1 MGDSELSSN
10 TGFSSDAND
19 KAITLDAEISAQ
31 DPHSDSIK
39 GNLQDDRVD
48 HISGYKLAVVVASV
62 ALSCFLM
69 LLDNLIVSTAIPSIT
84 DTFHSLQDIGWYA
97 SAYQFGSAA
106 PQLLTGKIY
115 TLFDTKWTFLAL
127 FGTFELGS
135 LLCGAAVSSSM
146 LIVGRAIAGFG
157 AAGIIVGALT
167 IISSCVPKERRPAL
181 LSITMG
187 FNQLGLV
194 AGPVIGS
201 VLTSFSNRRWCFYIN
216 LPVGA
221 IAAVAIVLLRIPQQT
236 AKSPARLVARQLHRD
251 LDLIGFVLFAPAV
264 LQLLLALQYGGNQ
277 FPWNSSRVIGLF
289 SGSAANFIVWF
300 FWNRHK
306 GDGALLPHAM
316 IGRTA
321 VWASGVYQGLLMA
334 AVYGGIY
341 FLPIYFQA
349 INDASPLLSG
359 VYLLPTILP
368 QLVTAASSGLIISKI
383 GYVMPLGFFSSTVL
397 SVASGLYSLLQP
409 GSPKGEWIGF
419 QVIDGIG
426 SGAGLQV
433 FAVNAIQA
441 VTTGKELSSA
451 MAFMVFAQSLGP
463 AIALALYNVIF
474 DASLRT
480 QLAGRVPNV
489 DAQAIIDAG
498 ATGYR
503 SLVQPG
509 DLNAV
514 LKAYANSIHRVFFLV
529 AALAASASIF
539 VCGMGWH
546 DVRKKGGPEDERKS
560 TGARQHEMRVESTLA
575 EKQKGLASET

>member
-1 MGDSELSSN
+1 MTVNMVDSELPSTSI
-10 TGFSSDAND
+10 SSDANA
-19 KAITLDAEISAQ
+19 K
-31 DPHSDSIK
+31 DPQSDSIK
-39 GNLQDDRVD
+39 GNSQDDRVD
-48 HISGYKLAVVVASV
+48 KISGLKLALVVASV

-84 DTFHSLQDIGWYA
+84 DTFHSLPDIGWYA

-115 TLFDTKWTFLAL
+115 TLFDTKWTFLAF

-167 IISSCVPKERRPAL
+167 IISSCVPKERRPIL
-181 LSITMG
+181 LGITMG

-194 AGPVIGS
+194 AGPVIGG
-201 VLTSFSNRRWCFYIN
+201 VLTSFSNWRWCFYIN
-216 LPVGA
+216 LPLGA
-221 IAAVAIVLLRIPQQT
+221 IAAVAIILLRIPQQT
-236 AKSPARLVARQLHRD
+236 AKSPARLVARQLHRY

-300 FWNRHK
+300 LWNRRK

-341 FLPIYFQA
+341 YLPIYFQA
-349 INDASPLLSG
+349 INAASPLLSG

-383 GYVMPLGFFSSTVL
+383 GYVMPLGFFSSMVL

-409 GSPKGEWIGF
+409 DSPKGEWVGF
-419 QVIDGIG
+419 QVIGGIG

-433 FAVNAIQA
+433 AVNAIQA
-441 VTTGKELSSA
+441 VTTGEELSSA

-474 DASLRT
+474 DASLRM
-480 QLAGRVPNV
+480 QLAGRAPNV
-489 DAQAIIDAG
+489 NAQAIINAG
-498 ATGYR
+498 ATGFR

-514 LKAYANSIHRVFFLV
+514 LKAYANSIDRVFFLV

-546 DVRKKGGPEDERKS
+546 DVRRKGGPEDERKS
-560 TGARQHEMRVESTLA
+560 TGARQDEKRVENSPA
-575 EKQKGLASET
+575 EKQNGWVSEA

>member
-1 MGDSELSSN
+1 MADSALPSN
-10 TGFSSDAND
+10 TSFSSDGNA
-19 KAITLDAEISAQ
+19 KAIASEAAISAE
-31 DPHSDSIK
+31 DPHSDSTK
-39 GNLQDDRVD
+39 GNSQDDRVD
-48 HISGYKLAVVVASV
+48 HISGYKLVVVVASV

-115 TLFDTKWTFLAL
+115 TLFDTKWTFLAF

-135 LLCGAAVSSSM
+135 LLCGAAISSSM

-167 IISSCVPKERRPAL
+167 IISSCVPKDRRPAL

-194 AGPVIGS
+194 AGPVIGG
-201 VLTSFSNRRWCFYIN
+201 VLTSFSNWRWCFYIN

-221 IAAVAIVLLRIPQQT
+221 IAAVAIILLRIPQQT
-236 AKSPARLVARQLHRD
+236 AKPPARLVVRQLHRH

-289 SGSAANFIVWF
+289 AGSAANFIVWF
-300 FWNRHK
+300 IWNRRK
-306 GDGALLPHAM
+306 GNGALLPYAM

-349 INDASPLLSG
+349 INGASPLLSG

-409 GSPKGEWIGF
+409 GSPKAEWVGF
-419 QVIDGIG
+419 QIIGGIG

-433 FAVNAIQA
+433 AVNAIQA

-474 DASLRT
+474 DASLRM
-480 QLAGRVPNV
+480 QLAGRAPDV
-489 DAQAIIDAG
+489 DTEAIINAG

-509 DLNAV
+509 DLSAV
-514 LKAYANSIHRVFFLV
+514 LQAYANSIHRVFFLV

-539 VCGMGWH
+539 VCGMGWR
-546 DVRKKGGPEDERKS
+546 DVRKKCGPEDERKP
-560 TGARQHEMRVESTLA
+560 TGASQHEKRVESSPT
-575 EKQKGLASET
+575 EKQNGLVSET

>member
-1 MGDSELSSN
+1 MTVINMADLEPPSAS
-10 TGFSSDAND
+10 FSSDVNAKHPQNN
-19 KAITLDAEISAQ
+19 
-31 DPHSDSIK
+31 SIER
-39 GNLQDDRVD
+39 NSQDDSVD
-48 HISGYKLAVVVASV
+48 QISGLKLAVVVASV
-62 ALSCFLM
+62 VLSCFLM
-69 LLDNLIVSTAIPSIT
+69 LMDNLIVSTAIPSIT
-84 DTFHSLQDIGWYA
+84 DTFNSLPDIGWYA

-115 TLFDTKWTFLAL
+115 TLFDTKWTFLAF

-181 LSITMG
+181 LGMTMG

-194 AGPVIGS
+194 AGPVIGG
-201 VLTSFSNRRWCFYIN
+201 VLTSFSSWRWCFYIN
-216 LPVGA
+216 LPLGA
-221 IAAVAIVLLRIPQQT
+221 IAAVGIILLRIPQQT
-236 AKSPARLVARQLHRD
+236 AKPPARLVARQLHRH

-264 LQLLLALQYGGNQ
+264 LQLLLALQYGDNQ

-289 SGSAANFIVWF
+289 SGSAANFIIWF
-300 FWNRHK
+300 LWNRHK

-341 FLPIYFQA
+341 YLPIYFQA
-349 INDASPLLSG
+349 INAASPLLSG

-383 GYVMPLGFFSSTVL
+383 GYVMPLGFFSSIVL

-409 GSPKGEWIGF
+409 DSPKGEWIGF
-419 QVIDGIG
+419 QVIGGIG

-433 FAVNAIQA
+433 AVNAIQA
-441 VTTGKELSSA
+441 VTTGEELSSA

-489 DAQAIIDAG
+489 DAQAIINVG
-498 ATGYR
+498 ATGFR

-514 LKAYANSIHRVFFLV
+514 LKVYADSIDRVFFLV

-546 DVRKKGGPEDERKS
+546 DVRRKGGPEDERKS
-560 TGARQHEMRVESTLA
+560 TGARQDEKRVESNPA
-575 EKQKGLASET
+575 EK